1 MTWHPTANL
10 LAIKARAELLERVRH
25 FFAQRKILEVDTPV
39 LGLAAVTN
47 PYVQSISADNGFLQ
61 TSSAFYMQRLL
72 AAGTGD
78 IYQVTRAFRKIQ
90 PNAHS
95 VVEFRLLEWFRVGV
109 DQWGLMEDVAELLEQ
124 VLTCHHFEY
133 RSYQSVFEEYLGL
146 NPLAADVEQLKFE
159 ARQHLNVEMPRAS
172 KDDWLNLLMSYF
184 IEPLLGQ
191 QAPVFIYD
199 YPPTQAGLASL
210 SVDEKGIEVAES
222 FQLYYRGIT
231 LASGYKALTHSELMQ
246 ERFQQENQQ
255 RLQKGLRPV
264 PLDGDFLQAL
274 AHGLPECAGVAL
286 GIDRLLMLQ
295 LRAEHIQDVVSFV
308 RPS

>member
-10 LAIKARAELLERVRH
+10 LAIKARAELLARVRH
-25 FFAQRKILEVDTPV
+25 FFVQRKVLEVETPV
-39 LGLAAVTN
+39 LGLATVTN
-47 PYVQSISADNGFLQ
+47 PCLQSITADNGYLQ
-61 TSSAFYMQRLL
+61 TSAAFYMQRML

-78 IYQVTRAFRKIQ
+78 IYQITKAFRKTA
-90 PNAHS
+90 PDAHS
-95 VVEFRLLEWFRVGV
+95 VVEFSLLEWFRVGV
-109 DQWGLMEDVAELLEQ
+109 DQWDLMEEVAQLLEQ

-146 NPLAADVEQLKFE
+146 NPLVAEIEQLKFE
-159 ARQHLNVEMPRAS
+159 AQQHLNVEMPRAS

-191 QAPVFIYD
+191 QTPVFIYD
-199 YPPTQAGLASL
+199 YPPTQARLASL
-210 SVDEKGIEVAES
+210 NVDEKGAEVAES
-222 FQLYYRGIT
+222 FQLYYRGIS
-231 LASGYKALTHSELMQ
+231 LASGYKALTDSELMQ
-246 ERFQQENQQ
+246 ERFQQENLH
-255 RLQKGLRPV
+255 RVQKGLRTV

-274 AHGLPECAGVAL
+274 AHGIPESACVSL